1 MPRLPFRSATPVLV
15 CAGLVAGMLATTGAA
30 LPPSSDTTASAA
42 ADHSERISAPL
53 SSMTE
58 KGASALVDARNA
70 VAEARAVTADID
82 ASGLTV
88 PASNTVV
95 DTRALGVYI
104 DKLGDL
110 DIMPTLLIPALTT
123 DATAEIQNVRIKT
136 ATLRGQLDAAIEKKA
151 EEEAAAKAAA
161 EAAAAA
167 QAAAEAAAA
176 QAAAEAAAAAA
187 AAEAEASSSSSSSSS
202 SSVPSV
208 DVNVDPASAQG
219 IARSMMAANYG
230 WGDDQFACLVS
241 LWNRESG
248 WRVNAANSSG
258 AYGIPQALP
267 GSKMASAGADW
278 QTNPATQIAWGLGYI
293 SGRYGS
299 ACGAWGH
306 SESNG
311 WY

>member
-202 SSVPSV
+202 SVPSV

-293 SGRYGS
+293 AGRYS
-299 ACGAWGH
+299 NPCGAWGH

>member
-151 EEEAAAKAAA
+151 VEEAAAKAAA

-187 AAEAEASSSSSSSSS
+187 AAEAEASSSSSSSPSS
-202 SSVPSV
+202 LFSSASGGPAAALCESSRAADTESV
-208 DVNVDPASAQG
+208 
-219 IARSMMAANYG
+219 
-230 WGDDQFACLVS
+230 
-241 LWNRESG
+241 
-248 WRVNAANSSG
+248 
-258 AYGIPQALP
+258 
-267 GSKMASAGADW
+267 
-278 QTNPATQIAWGLGYI
+278 
-293 SGRYGS
+293 
-299 ACGAWGH
+299 
-306 SESNG
+306 
-311 WY
+311 